1 MSTGTY
7 NKLEV
12 ILPSTMVNKLYE
24 IAQKE
29 KRSINQQIAF
39 ILAKYLREYYKIY
52 EVVNEQDFGVI
63 TEEKLREFLSKEE
76 NQINYKYEDIK
87 DFSFDELFQFWLANY
102 VEKN

>member
-1 MSTGTY
+1 M
-7 NKLEV
+7 KLR
-12 ILPSTMVNKLYE
+12 
-24 IAQKE
+24 KE